1 MNEQAKDPATKSDRA
16 ETMNCSFCGKDSK
29 QVKQLV
35 AGGSGG
41 FICDKCAWLSMIIVA
56 KAKIAAALKF
66 RFEFSGRVANSGRL
80 RPVRS
85 SRRR

>member
-1 MNEQAKDPATKSDRA
+1 MNEQAKDPATKSGRA
-16 ETMNCSFCGKDSK
+16 ETMSCSFCGKDSK

-41 FICDKCAWLSMIIVA
+41 FICDRCTWLSMIIVA

-66 RFEFSGRVANSGRL
+66 R
-80 RPVRS
+80 S
-85 SRRR
+85 SSASA

>member
-1 MNEQAKDPATKSDRA
+1 MNERTKVPRISPDRA
-16 ETMNCSFCGKDSK
+16 ATMSCSFCGKDSE

-41 FICDKCAWLSMIIVA
+41 FICDRCTWLSMIIVA

-66 RFEFSGRVANSGRL
+66 RA
-80 RPVRS
+80 S
-85 SRRR
+85 SAAA